1 MQAVIRVVHAVAAD
15 IAVVEIVVHGSRIC
29 RDSGIC
35 GVVVKQGYIE
45 PVMAVGPDVEIG
57 RIVFAQIDRV
67 GQHLTASRG
76 ADKQPRC
83 TRGRIVGILLLLV
96 GDRGPHAL
104 KIGQHVML
112 MVNDRRFYSDTFWFT
127 LFHEIGHIINGDYGI
142 TFENEHAGQEDVADK
157 YAEDKLIPPGE
168 YEAFVRMNEFSEN
181 AIRRF
186 AERIDRDPGIV
197 LGRLQNDQIVPFTN
211 VALSKAL
218 KHKYKVITS

>member
-1 MQAVIRVVHAVAAD
+1 MQLLYNNSKVQKQCTDLKTAKKLFGGNAALATSLFARINAIQQASVIKD
-15 IAVVEIVVHGSRIC
+15 IVMMPTFHFHKLSGNMDGFFAIDVKTRRDPWRIIIQPL
-29 RDSGIC
+29 DENE
-35 GVVVKQGYIE
+35 E
-45 PVMAVGPDVEIG
+45 PYDP
-57 RIVFAQIDRV
+57 
-67 GQHLTASRG
+67 
-76 ADKQPRC
+76 
-83 TRGRIVGILLLLV
+83 
-96 GDRGPHAL
+96 
-104 KIGQHVML
+104 
-112 MVNDRRFYSDTFWFT
+112 SDTFWFT

-142 TFENEHAGQEDVADK
+142 TFENEHAGQEDAADK